1 MKAIWKGAISFGLV
15 NIPVRLY
22 SAIES
27 DRPGFHLL
35 YKKDLSRI
43 RYKRVSETTGQEVPF
58 DQIVRGFPL
67 DNDRYVT
74 ISDEELEQASPE
86 KSATLDIQ
94 AFVPENQ
101 IESLYFDRPY
111 YLEPEKSAA
120 KPYALLRE
128 ALGKSGKVG
137 ICQFV
142 LRDKEHLSAL
152 KIHGEVMVLNSLR
165 FAGEIRAT
173 TDLALPQDQVV
184 SQKEVSLAERLIEE
198 LSEDFKP
205 EHYKDTYSEDLKKL
219 IDAKAKGQKIKAAA
233 KKPTQGKVVDLMAAL
248 QESLKKTKKRAA

>member
-173 TDLALPQDQVV
+173 TDLALPQNQVV

>member
-27 DRPGFHLL
+27 ERPGFHML

-43 RYKRVSETTGQEVPF
+43 RYKRVAESTGEEVPF

-67 DNDRYVT
+67 EDERYVT

-94 AFVPENQ
+94 AFVPEMQ

-111 YLEPEKSAA
+111 YLEPEKSAM

-128 ALGKSGKVG
+128 SLAKSNKVG

-142 LRDKEHLSAL
+142 LREKEHLSAL
-152 KIHGEVMVLNSLR
+152 KVHDDVLVLNSLR

-173 TDLALPQDQVV
+173 TDLHLPKEQVV
-184 SQKEVSLAERLIEE
+184 NAKEVALAERLIEE

-205 EHYKDTYSEDLKKL
+205 EQYKDTYSEDLKKL
-219 IDAKAKGQKIKAAA
+219 IEAKAKGQKVKAAP
-233 KKPTQGKVVDLMAAL
+233 KKPSQGKVVDLMAAL